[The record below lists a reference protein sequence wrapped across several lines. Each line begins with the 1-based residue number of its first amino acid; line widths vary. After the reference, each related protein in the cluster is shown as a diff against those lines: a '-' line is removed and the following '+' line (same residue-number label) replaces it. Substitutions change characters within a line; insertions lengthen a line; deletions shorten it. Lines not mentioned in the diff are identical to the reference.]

1 MANDFKMEELFENLT
16 VSGKQDPGVCP
27 ATKSPGK
34 CRRNGSKPAHPDEV
48 VHFGRDEEDFQRSS
62 PLPRSN
68 FNDAR
73 TVPLFPL
80 VGNRHSAAGAGWP
93 ARLAASASFA
103 TQAGPIC
110 GGRQLQS
117 KQRNGGPFND
127 NKHVSEEN
135 TSGSF
140 HDLGVLDLRP

>member
-1 MANDFKMEELFENLT
+1 MMQEQFHFFHWLET
-16 VSGKQDPGVCP
+16 GI
-27 ATKSPGK
+27 
-34 CRRNGSKPAHPDEV
+34 RRREQA
-48 VHFGRDEEDFQRSS
+48 GRR
-62 PLPRSN
+62 
-68 FNDAR
+68 
-73 TVPLFPL
+73 
-80 VGNRHSAAGAGWP
+80 
-93 ARLAASASFA
+93 RLAASASFA

-110 GGRQLQS
+110 GGGQLQS